1 MKCGMYLRRMTVSRS
16 SAPIQNRN
24 KSYRQRRINQFKP
37 RKTILIVCQGE
48 RTEPNYFSKF
58 GTAWLTVKIHK
69 VGKDTKSVVDKA
81 KELKKDYEE
90 TWVVFDKDDFEDCT
104 FDQSIRSA
112 ITSNIN
118 VAYSN
123 ECFELWY
130 VLHFDYLNTAIP
142 RTDYFSKLGKL
153 LGCVYSKASDFM
165 YERLKERTNIAI
177 TNAKKLMDEYIP
189 ASNPSKNN
197 PSTTV
202 HLLVEEL
209 IEQAKPRYR

>member
-1 MKCGMYLRRMTVSRS
+1 MTVSRS
-16 SAPIQNRN
+16 SAPIQNRK
-24 KSYRQRRINQFKP
+24 KSYRRRRIDQVNP

-69 VGKDTKSVVDKA
+69 VGKDTKSVVEKA

-90 TWVVFDKDDFEDCT
+90 TWVVFDKDDFDDCT
-104 FDQSIRSA
+104 FDNSIQSARN
-112 ITSNIN
+112 SNIN

-123 ECFELWY
+123 ECFEVWY
-130 VLHFDYLNTAIP
+130 ILHFEFLNTGIP

-153 LGCVYSKASDFM
+153 MGCEYTKANDFM
-165 YERLKERTNIAI
+165 YERLKGRMENAIA
-177 TNAKKLMDEYIP
+177 NAKKLLEVYG
-189 ASNPSKNN
+189 ASSHPSKAN

-209 IEQAKPRYR
+209 IEQAKPRYY

>member
-1 MKCGMYLRRMTVSRS
+1 MSRS

-24 KSYRQRRINQFKP
+24 KSYHQRRINQVKP
-37 RKTILIVCQGE
+37 RKTILVVCQGE
-48 RTEPNYFSKF
+48 CTEPNYFSKF
-58 GTAWLTVKIHK
+58 GNAWLTVKIHK

-81 KELKKDYEE
+81 KELRKDYEE
-90 TWVVFDKDDFEDCT
+90 IWVVFDKDDFENCT

-112 ITSNIN
+112 IRSNIN

-130 VLHFDYLNTAIP
+130 ILHFEYLNTAIP

-153 LGCVYSKASDFM
+153 TGCGYSKASDSM
-165 YERLKERTNIAI
+165 YERLKSRTDIAI
-177 TNAKKLMDEYIP
+177 ANAKRLMDQYKP
-189 ASNPSKNN
+189 ASHPSKKN

-209 IEQAKPRYR
+209 IEQAKPRYS